1 MALKEIAEGIE
12 KAKADYM
19 EGVYA
24 ASEKAKAEIKAVNND
39 ETRSSSWMRD
49 ETARIVDEYNQARQE
64 AAGAAVEEV
73 LGMYA
78 DGLAEAADV
87 LAKQPTAGEAAYLQA
102 FMMKPRITPSD
113 VEQAK
118 QALKGSAVAS
128 AAMYARA
135 AENGMRVAGVVPGYI
150 AVAEAHERCQD
161 EDSTLIRTFGAA
173 TVSGSGSD
181 YAFSCDS
188 IQAAMRMR
196 AVANEFT
203 SALKAVAEFE

>member
-87 LAKQPTAGEAAYLQA
+87 LVKQPTAGEAAYLQA
-102 FMMKPRITPSD
+102 FMMKPRVTPSD

-135 AENGMRVAGVVPGYI
+135 AENGLRVAGVVPGYI
-150 AVAEAHERCQD
+150 AVAEAHERCKD

-181 YAFSCDS
+181 YSFSCDS